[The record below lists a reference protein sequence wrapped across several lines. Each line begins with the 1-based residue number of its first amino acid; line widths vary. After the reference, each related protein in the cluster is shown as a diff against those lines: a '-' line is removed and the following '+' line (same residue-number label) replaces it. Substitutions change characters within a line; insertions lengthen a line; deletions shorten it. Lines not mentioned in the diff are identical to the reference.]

1 MFKKVSCILVL
12 ATLVIGSLAID
23 LPKPGYARTVLKVSR
38 SLPGETEELKI
49 RTSEGNLATLI
60 VKRREKSTSQVDDD
74 GTGSASIDATKK
86 INNISRD
93 DISTLISGK
102 NESDNE
108 NIDQK
113 RKEDVRKLE
122 EAQVEEIRAKFVKS
136 EEIGGGFTEKSYE
149 LDKTERKSTTIRS
162 IGERNIDYGNWTPL
176 GEDGKALKFRET
188 TTEEY
193 HSWKPLPAD
202 PKLPVEQGRSNFVRF
217 GDSTYASNGLIFI
230 RNLQDRA
237 QRNLDIDDDKSNQAT
252 QYSFLPHQ
260 PRQSTRTNIG
270 ANLSKNRDAK
280 NVPPEVIIR
289 SEINVKSHPKRS
301 PMSLDSDGT
310 PVIHGKRVPD
320 EPMDKIQTWRNAR
333 IINNKLI
340 TESTNSN
347 PTESSAN
354 YYSTD
359 HAAERQRF
367 ERFFKDIN
375 RRYGRNYEDN
385 GRNVFFE
392 WDPKNYKNE
401 ALNAE
406 VYETR
411 NDNYRANVQK
421 RMLHPD
427 SIANYPVS
435 QLYTPESQK
444 ISTIPVK
451 PGVRAPVLQYA
462 HPELGVQPAK
472 IVKNEKRRPESY
484 MDNYQHTNGQYPFM
498 EQRQKKKYVLNDKNI
513 VDTYTTKNYY
523 PNQHFYGL
531 KRPNDAP
538 FWVKISEN
546 LKNQFSS
553 GVEKVS
559 QFTKPVFDPLVEA
572 THKISQNLGLSKG
585 KEAQDKIGTVASGT
599 SILIPA
605 LGLVASGAALGIG
618 AVAVGR
624 YLDVDV
630 LKRSNED
637 AIDLEHKRALKIN
650 PSYLEVLDKQDKDNI
665 EFQLPQESTK
675 DSGVFLILEQEK
687 QIPETVEKVQ
697 RDKRSLDYLDIFNTE
712 ADVKSLEKNKRFQ
725 RKGADSITEIVEIDL
740 PKGKGNIDV
749 TELLIP
755 KKNNDENMEKK
766 KDGTI
771 LVIGDGSISQETVKK
786 DLSDTD
792 SSNKDSLTSVARII
806 EDAIERSKKIS
817 TDKQDKTRRK
827 KRSTESDQELDDV
840 LQNLENAEIAEIA
853 HIDGDWTNTPCAKR
867 IFCDTMIQKDPDAAI
882 FMEKKMAKLLGLIQ
896 PGAAMQVSSHFEEVM
911 DAIRRHDC
919 SNFLCPQARPG
930 NVFF

>member
-1 MFKKVSCILVL
+1 MAKVPFILVL
-12 ATLVIGSLAID
+12 AGLVVSSLAAD

-60 VKRREKSTSQVDDD
+60 VKRREKSPTIGNDD
-74 GTGSASIDATKK
+74 GGITSKNIDVNQNEENVT
-86 INNISRD
+86 
-93 DISTLISGK
+93 TLDPVSFTQT
-102 NESDNE
+102 NESAVEDE
-108 NIDQK
+108 AK
-113 RKEDVRKLE
+113 KKESVRKSE
-122 EAQVEEIRAKFVKS
+122 EAQVEQIRARFAKP
-136 EEIGGGFTEKSYE
+136 EEIQDATKSYKIDQNE
-149 LDKTERKSTTIRS
+149 DTTAIPRTVQPIS
-162 IGERNIDYGNWTPL
+162 EGNIDYGNWTPL
-176 GEDGKALKFRET
+176 GEDGRALKLGET

-202 PKLPVEQGRSNFVRF
+202 PKPAVEEGRSSFVRF
-217 GDSTYASNGLIFI
+217 DDPTYTHNGLIFM
-230 RNLQDRA
+230 RNFQDRA
-237 QRNLDIDDDKSNQAT
+237 QRNLDYAEDKNNQAT

-260 PRQSTRTNIG
+260 PRRPTRTNIG

-280 NVPPEVIIR
+280 NVPPEVIVR

-301 PMSLDSDGT
+301 PMSLDSDG
-310 PVIHGKRVPD
+310 
-320 EPMDKIQTWRNAR
+320 
-333 IINNKLI
+333 
-340 TESTNSN
+340 
-347 PTESSAN
+347 
-354 YYSTD
+354 YYSPD
-359 HAAERQRF
+359 HLAERQRF
-367 ERFFKDIN
+367 ERFFKDVN
-375 RRYGRNYEDN
+375 RRYGRNYDDSS
-385 GRNVFFE
+385 RNVFFE

-401 ALNAE
+401 ALKAE

-411 NDNYRANVQK
+411 NDNYRANVHK
-421 RMLHPD
+421 RMLHPE
-427 SIANYPVS
+427 SVVTYPVS
-435 QLYTPESQK
+435 QLYTPDNQK
-444 ISTIPVK
+444 TSSVK
-451 PGVRAPVLQYA
+451 PGVRTPVLQYA

-484 MDNYQHTNGQYPFM
+484 NEGHQYSNGQYPFM

-513 VDTYTTKNYY
+513 VDTYTTKNFY

-546 LKNQFSS
+546 LKNQFST

-585 KEAQDKIGTVASGT
+585 KEAQDKIGTAVSGT

-630 LKRSNED
+630 LKRSND
-637 AIDLEHKRALKIN
+637 DNIDLEHKRAL
-650 PSYLEVLDKQDKDNI
+650 EI
-665 EFQLPQESTK
+665 EPTFLNTFQEQSMENVNLQIPQRSSDLVYVVEDVQNK
-675 DSGVFLILEQEK
+675 NFKNGERNDDGVVFVLEQET
-687 QIPETVEKVQ
+687 QSTEIPQNQ
-697 RDKRSLDYLDIFNTE
+697 RSRRSLDYLTDNRSL
-712 ADVKSLEKNKRFQ
+712 ARSKSVQ

-740 PKGKGNIDV
+740 PAAKGNIDV
-749 TELLIP
+749 TEFLIP
-755 KKNNDENMEKK
+755 RKKSGKKTETK

-771 LVIGDGSISQETVKK
+771 FVIEDSSMPQQIVSK
-786 DLSDTD
+786 DLSTD
-792 SSNKDSLTSVARII
+792 ASDDNALENVARIV
-806 EDAIERSKKIS
+806 EDAIERSKTIS
-817 TDKQDKTRRK
+817 TKESNVKEDKLRR
-827 KRSTESDQELDDV
+827 KRSTVSEQELDDV

-867 IFCDTMIQKDPDAAI
+867 IFCDTMIQKDTDASI
-882 FMEKKMAKLLGLIQ
+882 LMEKKMAKLLGLIQ
-896 PGAAMQVSSHFEEVM
+896 PEAAMQVSGHFEEVM

-919 SNFLCPQARPG
+919 SSFLCPQTRPG